1 MQLLLSEEQKM
12 IRDSAGTMLERSAGP
27 KKLRTLREGKHGF
40 DRARWKELAEAGWLS
55 LLVPQAAGGLGLGRY
70 ELCLVMQEAGRRLLT
85 DPLAAGAAAALAV
98 SESDGEEL
106 KRDVLPKLLAG
117 DFVVL
122 PAFQEGPL
130 GLDPAETTVAAQ
142 RAGKGMTLK
151 GNKRFIG
158 SAAVA
163 DGFLVSARSP
173 EGTVLAYVPAKAK
186 GVTVATTETVDGCG
200 SGTLSLDG
208 VEVPEGQI
216 VAGPNRAP
224 EVIARAAEAAVL
236 GISAELLGIMEGANT
251 IALDYIKTR
260 VQFGRPIGA
269 FQVLQHRAVDQ
280 YVEVELTRSL
290 LYQAVQTIDA
300 GNGSPAFFS
309 AVKAKASQ
317 AALQVTK
324 GAIQLHGAIGFTDE
338 HDIGLY
344 FKRAMALASLWGT
357 AAQHRAR
364 FAALAEREADR

>member
-1 MQLLLSEEQKM
+1 M
-12 IRDSAGTMLERSAGP
+12 
-27 KKLRTLREGKHGF
+27 
-40 DRARWKELAEAGWLS
+40 
-55 LLVPQAAGGLGLGRY
+55 
-70 ELCLVMQEAGRRLLT
+70 
-85 DPLAAGAAAALAV
+85 
-98 SESDGEEL
+98 
-106 KRDVLPKLLAG
+106 
-117 DFVVL
+117 
-122 PAFQEGPL
+122 
-130 GLDPAETTVAAQ
+130 
-142 RAGKGMTLK
+142 
-151 GNKRFIG
+151 
-158 SAAVA
+158 
-163 DGFLVSARSP
+163 
-173 EGTVLAYVPAKAK
+173 
-186 GVTVATTETVDGCG
+186 
-200 SGTLSLDG
+200 GTLSLEAA
-208 VEVPEGQI
+208 EVPEGQI

-224 EVIARAAEAAVL
+224 ELIARTAEAAVL
-236 GISAELLGIMEGANT
+236 GISAELLGIMEGANS

>member
-1 MQLLLSEEQKM
+1 MQLLLTEEQKM

-55 LLVPQAAGGLGLGRY
+55 LLVPQEAGGLGLGRY

-85 DPLAAGAAAALAV
+85 DPLAAGAAAAGALA
-98 SESDGEEL
+98 ESDGEEL
-106 KRDVLPKLLAG
+106 RRDVLPRLLAG
-117 DFVVL
+117 DLVVL

-130 GLDPAETTVAAQ
+130 ALDPAETTVAAQ
-142 RAGKGMTLK
+142 RSGKGMTLK
-151 GNKRFIG
+151 GKKRFIG
-158 SAAVA
+158 SAAIA
-163 DGFLVSARSP
+163 DGFLASARSP
-173 EGTVLAYVPAKAK
+173 EGTVLAYVSAKAK
-186 GVTVATTETVDGCG
+186 GVTVDTTDTVDGCG

-208 VEVPEGQI
+208 VEVPEGRI

-317 AALQVTK
+317 AALLVTK

-364 FAALAEREADR
+364 FATLAEREADR